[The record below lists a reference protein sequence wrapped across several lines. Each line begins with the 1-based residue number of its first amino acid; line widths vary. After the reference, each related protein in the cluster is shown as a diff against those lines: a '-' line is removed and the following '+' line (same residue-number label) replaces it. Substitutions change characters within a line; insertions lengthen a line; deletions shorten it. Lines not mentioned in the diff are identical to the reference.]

1 MYYEEEINGVVY
13 LVNAQTGE
21 KIPKPNNTNNV
32 NTPLASQQS
41 AITAN
46 AIEGGN
52 QLKGA
57 LAREA
62 TGLRTLYDERATA
75 LNDANTRMNELNPP
89 QPVEPIVLPD
99 FTDRDAYMKENDV
112 SFPDPNDP
120 KYQVDEKDYE
130 PEVDKTKRMGKI
142 LMAVGAT
149 LKEFGNPQMY
159 KGEIAQ
165 TGEMIYLMN
174 ENEKKEAKENYAN
187 ALALAETAYNNDK
200 VMYDHHIEILDAKD
214 DAVEREINR
223 INIINKDKK
232 DIFSQKNTTYTN
244 QINAIQREIENIDK
258 NFEIQANKLAIDPTL
273 MSNIL
278 GADIDIGK
286 ALKQEIDLLNSIENL
301 AGAKTQNLI
310 DVKNTW
316 NELFSSDSENFGLPY
331 ESKVKLV
338 EGMAI
343 NDISKKFVE
352 LLPPDEKTF
361 TQNRSM
367 EIMSNAQ
374 QMLGIADML
383 GLSPEMG
390 EALMMEKALGINTD
404 FSFNKEITDPLS
416 YSPEDIQGFV
426 NASSTAQ
433 KVFEDAAII
442 KQKIKSGEY
451 SGSGVDK
458 FIADSKILNAF
469 AAFGEA
475 AGFDGNILD
484 AFEQKKKEVGGTE
497 QAMAS
502 LIVDLIPLFTGEQ
515 GARKTTFD
523 VTYTGETINSL
534 KQQFEG
540 GRLQTTEGQINA
552 LNIIQDIAK
561 QTAQWNYN
569 EAEKGKPTKP
579 TDEVFAA
586 IEEKYS
592 GTTTN
597 NQFQGEP
604 IPEETKQQ
612 LYTVINQ
619 QDLSEMKEMFS
630 NNNVG
635 QLLNA
640 PVNSEVKTKVLN
652 DLRAKYPEMSA
663 EEFAALIQELFG
675 V

>member
-1 MYYEEEINGVVY
+1 MYYEEEIDGVVY

-32 NTPLASQQS
+32 NTPLASKQS

-75 LNDANTRMNELNPP
+75 LNDANTRMNELTPP

-232 DIFSQKNTTYTN
+232 DIFSQKNTAYTN

-258 NFEIQANKLAIDPTL
+258 NFEIQANKLAIDPAL

-310 DVKNTW
+310 EVKNTW

-338 EGMAI
+338 EGMAT

-361 TQNRSM
+361 LQNRTM

-390 EALMMEKALGINTD
+390 EALMMENALGINTD
-404 FSFNKEITDPLS
+404 FSFNKDITDPLA
-416 YSPEDIQGFV
+416 YSQEDITAFV

-442 KQKIKSGEY
+442 KQKINSGEY

-619 QDLSEMKEMFS
+619 QDLSQMKEMFS

-635 QLLNA
+635 QMLNA

>member
-32 NTPLASQQS
+32 NTPLASKQS

-75 LNDANTRMNELNPP
+75 LNDANTRMNELTPP

-223 INIINKDKK
+223 IKEINRTKN
-232 DIFSQKNTTYTN
+232 DIFSQQNTTYTN
-244 QINAIQREIENIDK
+244 QVNAIQREIENIDK
-258 NFEIQANKLAIDPTL
+258 NFEIQANKLAIDPAL

-310 DVKNTW
+310 EVKNTW

-338 EGMAI
+338 EGMAT

-361 TQNRSM
+361 VQNRTM

-390 EALMMEKALGINTD
+390 EALMMENALGINTD
-404 FSFNKEITDPLS
+404 FSFNKDITDPLA
-416 YSPEDIQGFV
+416 YSQEDITAFV

-442 KQKIKSGEY
+442 KQKINSGEY

-619 QDLSEMKEMFS
+619 QDLSQMKEMFS

-635 QLLNA
+635 QMLNA

>member
-1 MYYEEEINGVVY
+1 MYYEEEIDGVVY

-75 LNDANTRMNELNPP
+75 LNDANTRMNELTPP

-232 DIFSQKNTTYTN
+232 DIFSQKNTAYTN

-258 NFEIQANKLAIDPTL
+258 NFEIQANKLAIDPAL

-301 AGAKTQNLI
+301 AGTKTQNLI
-310 DVKNTW
+310 EVKNTW

-338 EGMAI
+338 EGMAT

-361 TQNRSM
+361 LQNRTM
-367 EIMSNAQ
+367 EIMSNAN

-390 EALMMEKALGINTD
+390 EALMMENALGINTD
-404 FSFNKEITDPLS
+404 FSFNKDITDPLA
-416 YSPEDIQGFV
+416 YSQEDITAFV

-619 QDLSEMKEMFS
+619 QDLSQMKEMFS

-635 QLLNA
+635 QMLNA

-663 EEFAALIQELFG
+663 EDFAALIQELFG

>member
-62 TGLRTLYDERATA
+62 TGLRTLYDERTAA
-75 LNDANTRMNELNPP
+75 LNDANTRMNELTPP

-338 EGMAI
+338 EGMAT

-383 GLSPEMG
+383 GLSSEMG

-416 YSPEDIQGFV
+416 YTQEDITAFV

-442 KQKIKSGEY
+442 KQRIKSGEY

-619 QDLSEMKEMFS
+619 QDLSQMKEMFS

>member
-32 NTPLASQQS
+32 NTPLASKQS

-75 LNDANTRMNELNPP
+75 LNDANTRMNELTPP

-223 INIINKDKK
+223 IKEINRTKN
-232 DIFSQKNTTYTN
+232 DIFSQQNTTYTN
-244 QINAIQREIENIDK
+244 QVNAIQREIENIDK
-258 NFEIQANKLAIDPTL
+258 NFEIQANKLAIDPAL

-310 DVKNTW
+310 EVKNTW

-338 EGMAI
+338 EGMAT

-361 TQNRSM
+361 LQNRTM
-367 EIMSNAQ
+367 EIMSNAN

-390 EALMMEKALGINTD
+390 EALMMENALGINTD
-404 FSFNKEITDPLS
+404 FSFNKDITDPLA
-416 YSPEDIQGFV
+416 YSQEDITAFV

-442 KQKIKSGEY
+442 KQKINSGEY

-619 QDLSEMKEMFS
+619 QDLSQMKEMFS

-635 QLLNA
+635 QMLNA